1 MMKTLG
7 PSPLRVISCTKKQ
20 KYFYKE
26 GLVWDENSS
35 DGPYEKNCKCLKSDM
50 LQDSLKHLQLFDL
63 MRRVV
68 KLDPA
73 QHIKLAETLLQPF
86 FAGHPQSWSFQ
97 TTTQADDRHR
107 TQHGESGTGLPSP
120 LSPAPTTRSR
130 DQNHPVSSAM

>member
-35 DGPYEKNCKCLKSDM
+35 DGPYEKNCKSLKSDM

-63 MRRVV
+63 MRRV
-68 KLDPA
+68 A
-73 QHIKLAETLLQPF
+73 QGAGAEEDKEAPP
-86 FAGHPQSWSFQ
+86 GG
-97 TTTQADDRHR
+97 R
-107 TQHGESGTGLPSP
+107 SGSCSSASSR
-120 LSPAPTTRSR
+120 SPASEGRR
-130 DQNHPVSSAM
+130 CGR